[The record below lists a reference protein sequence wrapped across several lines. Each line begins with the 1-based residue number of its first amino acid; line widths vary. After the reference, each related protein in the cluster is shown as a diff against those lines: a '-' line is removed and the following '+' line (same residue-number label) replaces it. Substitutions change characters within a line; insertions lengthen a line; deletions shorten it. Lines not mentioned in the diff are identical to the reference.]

1 MTVETLITECRRL
14 SEVLDNHYL
23 GDLDPVVHLTYSEA
37 ADVYKDMEKAYEFA
51 RDNPNTTLVPI
62 QPTPGTFWV
71 DCFGIRIFVERVEG

>member
-37 ADVYKDMEKAYEFA
+37 VDIYQDMDPETFYGIEA
-51 RDNPNTTLVPI
+51 PVP
-62 QPTPGTFWV
+62 GDFWV
-71 DCFGIRIFVERVEG
+71 DCYGIRLFVERIES

>member
-37 ADVYKDMEKAYEFA
+37 VDIYQDMDPETFYGIEA
-51 RDNPNTTLVPI
+51 PVP
-62 QPTPGTFWV
+62 GAFWV
-71 DCFGIRIFVERVEG
+71 DCYGIRLFVERIES